1 MLLVIISSFIDLF
14 CLQDKRHAELDNAMV
29 MTELNFHDNN
39 AYVDLP
45 EGKTETAEY
54 NLAENSDKTVN
65 PVKPVLEKNERVNGK
80 VLKDITASLN
90 MSVDSDLTENNLDN
104 IDPELE
110 SKWKLK
116 LHKHTYNKSVNVPL
130 KEKTLDIMKSIPF

>member
-14 CLQDKRHAELDNAMV
+14 CLQDKRHAGLDNAMM

-45 EGKTETAEY
+45 ESKAETAEY
-54 NLAENSDKTVN
+54 NVAETSDKTVN
-65 PVKPVLEKNERVNGK
+65 PEELRPGLEKNERVNGK
-80 VLKDITASLN
+80 VLKDIKASLN

-116 LHKHTYNKSVNVPL
+116 LHKYTYNK
-130 KEKTLDIMKSIPF
+130 